1 VGIPSNIRIK
11 KNTDYQTVF
20 KKGKQIS
27 GRGVILYYSKNS
39 AQDTRVGIIVSKK
52 VGNAVVRNRIKR
64 IIREIFRLNWP
75 DIKSG
80 YDIIIITRK
89 SIREKSFH
97 DIEKTFIDI
106 MRRAGL
112 LIKNEDNS
120 GKVN

>member
-11 KNTDYQTVF
+11 KNTDFQTVF
-20 KKGKQIS
+20 KKGKQIP
-27 GRGVILYYSKNS
+27 GRGVILYYSKSN
-39 AQDTRVGIIVSKK
+39 AQATRVGIVVSKK
-52 VGNAVVRNRIKR
+52 VGNAVVRSRIKR
-64 IIREIFRLNWP
+64 IFREIFRLNQP
-75 DIKSG
+75 NIKSG

-120 GKVN
+120 GKIN

>member
-1 VGIPSNIRIK
+1 MGIPSNIRIK